1 MNRFSQDDLFTLSG
15 ALSFYSALAISPVA
29 ILMITVMGLLSLDMQ
44 TSLIT
49 ETRGLLGA
57 DAAGVL
63 ETVVSQADSQPNLA
77 TISGW
82 IGGIVLLISASVVFL
97 QLHSSMNI
105 IFDADK
111 IEKPKQGTF
120 ATILGVV
127 KDRLLSIGM
136 LLSFVFLTIISLVL
150 SSSLHFILESDILML
165 GVALSW
171 IVNFAIF
178 TLIFAAMFRWV
189 SDRRPPFKYCMI
201 GGAITAVL
209 FTIGKMG
216 IEVYIGQSAVGTP
229 YGAAGS
235 LIALLVWIYYAS
247 LIVFV
252 GGEITATLFLP
263 AREEVPAGE
272 RKSLS
277 VKERREQRARQRG
290 LRPQTQY

>member
-1 MNRFSQDDLFTLSG
+1 
-15 ALSFYSALAISPVA
+15 
-29 ILMITVMGLLSLDMQ
+29 
-44 TSLIT
+44 
-49 ETRGLLGA
+49 
-57 DAAGVL
+57 
-63 ETVVSQADSQPNLA
+63 
-77 TISGW
+77 
-82 IGGIVLLISASVVFL
+82 FL

-120 ATILGVV
+120 ATIIGVV

-216 IEVYIGQSAVGTP
+216 IEMYIGQSAVGTP

-235 LIALLVWIYYAS
+235 LIAL
-247 LIVFV
+247 
-252 GGEITATLFLP
+252 
-263 AREEVPAGE
+263 
-272 RKSLS
+272 
-277 VKERREQRARQRG
+277 
-290 LRPQTQY
+290 